1 MIRALR
7 STEGRRATLRAK
19 RPAVSFRI
27 DLRAV
32 VVLIALGLVVL
43 AGIVAN
49 VGYGEYPIGPLDVVR
64 TVLGMEVGD
73 GNYDFIANT
82 LRLPRA
88 LAALLVGGALAISGA
103 ILQGLTRNPLAA
115 PDIVGVNAG
124 AGLAAVTLIVVLPSV
139 PAAFIPPA
147 AFGGAFVVAA
157 LLYVLA
163 WKGHS
168 SPIRLILIG
177 VGLGAVATA
186 LTTVM
191 IVFGDIYQVSQ
202 ALIWLTGSVYGR
214 SWGEI
219 WPLLPWLVVF
229 VPLAFLHS
237 RHLNAL
243 NLGDD
248 VAKGIGSARRARPRR
263 TAPRERRARRLGG
276 RHRRD
281 NWLRGAHGPTHS
293 AHARRAVPR
302 RAAARLRHDRRGAR
316 RALRPRGPD
325 PVRPHRD
332 TVRHHHLR
340 CRRSLLPLPAL
351 QEPQHVKRKKGK
363 KNSDSINHTATQE
376 IRHRRS
382 GANLGP
388 DVSMAVGASVGASPY
403 HRH

>member
-7 STEGRRATLRAK
+7 SARDTKATLRTE

-32 VVLIALGLVVL
+32 VVLIALGLVAL
-43 AGIVAN
+43 AGIIAN
-49 VGYGEYPIGPLDVVR
+49 VGYGEYPIAPLDVVR

-73 GNYDFIANT
+73 GNYDFIVNT

-103 ILQGLTRNPLAA
+103 ILQGLTRNALAA

-139 PAAFIPPA
+139 PAALIPPA
-147 AFGGAFVVAA
+147 AFVGAFVMAA

-214 SWGEI
+214 SWEEI
-219 WPLLPWLVVF
+219 WPLLPWLIVF
-229 VPLAFLHS
+229 VPLAFFHS

-243 NLGDD
+243 NLGDE
-248 VAKGIGSARRARPRR
+248 VAKG
-263 TAPRERRARRLGG
+263 LG
-276 RHRRD
+276 
-281 NWLRGAHGPTHS
+281 
-293 AHARRAVPR
+293 
-302 RAAARLRHDRRGAR
+302 ARLELVRGVLLLTSVALAASAVATAGTIGFVGLMAPHIAR
-316 RALRPRGPD
+316 MLVGPS
-325 PVRPHRD
+325 HGG
-332 TVRHHHLR
+332 
-340 CRRSLLPLPAL
+340 LLPTAAMTGGAL
-351 QEPQHVKRKKGK
+351 VVLADLVGRTLFAP
-363 KNSDSINHTATQE
+363 IE
-376 IRHRRS
+376 IPCGIITS
-382 GANLGP
+382 
-388 DVSMAVGASVGASPY
+388 AVGAPFFLYLLYRS
-403 HRH
+403 RNT